1 VKRLAVV
8 AVLVAGCAP
17 AAAEYRVGKM
27 ASDPYIKVETSSTVE
42 VAGEGAQSPE
52 ETSSPARA
60 ADGSTPSTG
69 GAPSLPE
76 PPRDLLAECRAV
88 VADLLPKYPPA
99 EGWADPVCH
108 EPDLTIEAEFGRRL
122 EGYALWTPKTIHLTP
137 QTQQLDLRYLFLHE
151 TGHSWCANAGDY
163 TEACADAWAAA
174 A

>member
-8 AVLVAGCAP
+8 ALLVAGCAP

-27 ASDPYIKVETSSTVE
+27 ASDPYIKVETSSRVEYAPTTV
-42 VAGEGAQSPE
+42 V
-52 ETSSPARA
+52 T
-60 ADGSTPSTG
+60 
-69 GAPSLPE
+69 PE
-76 PPRDLLAECRAV
+76 PEPEPAPTTTVAPRDLLAECRAV

-99 EGWADPVCH
+99 EGWADPVCS
-108 EPDLTIEAEFGRRL
+108 EPDLVIEAEFGRRL
-122 EGYALWTPKTIHLTP
+122 EGFALWTPKTIHLTP
-137 QTQQLDLRYLFLHE
+137 QTEQLDLRYLFLHE

>member
-1 VKRLAVV
+1 VKRLALV

-17 AAAEYRVGKM
+17 AAAETRIGKM
-27 ASDPYIKVETSSTVE
+27 ASDPYIKVETSSRVEHAPTTV
-42 VAGEGAQSPE
+42 V
-52 ETSSPARA
+52 T
-60 ADGSTPSTG
+60 
-69 GAPSLPE
+69 PE
-76 PPRDLLAECRAV
+76 PEPEPAPTTTTAPLSDLLAECRAV

-99 EGWADPVCH
+99 PGWADPVCH
-108 EPDLTIEAEFGRRL
+108 EPDLVIEAEFGRPL
-122 EGYALWTPKTIHLTP
+122 EGFALWTPKTIHLTP